1 MGNNQYDYVPLLIVN
16 KGSSIGSGSVISS
29 VKYFGVDY
37 TVPLEKNGYSSVVF
51 DLMSLLVTLSKIPGS
66 IPASPG
72 ILIQ

>member
-1 MGNNQYDYVPLLIVN
+1 
-16 KGSSIGSGSVISS
+16 VISS

>member
-1 MGNNQYDYVPLLIVN
+1 MGNEKFDYVPLLKVN
-16 KGSSIGSGSVISS
+16 KGSGTGPVISS
-29 VKYFGVDY
+29 VKYFGNEY
-37 TVPLEKNGYSSVVF
+37 SVPLEQNGYSSVVF